1 MLNDCKL
8 YLGCVTRNVIDA
20 SIEYANDNN
29 VKIGLI
35 PTRRQIEHDKGYTLL
50 NTQEFLMH
58 HLRL

>member
-29 VKIGLI
+29 VK
-35 PTRRQIEHDKGYTLL
+35 HKSVC
-50 NTQEFLMH
+50 
-58 HLRL
+58 